1 MGEKIQNDSRTRGK
15 AKFTHCLY
23 LFPDRWGRIQEL
35 CSWNEE
41 IPFQVLHGQSCRA
54 EWDRNLVTGL
64 VQSMVC
70 FEHVSNFQ
78 KTFS

>member
-15 AKFTHCLY
+15 AKFTPCLY

-41 IPFQVLHGQSCRA
+41 IPFQVLLYVG
-54 EWDRNLVTGL
+54 
-64 VQSMVC
+64 
-70 FEHVSNFQ
+70 
-78 KTFS
+78 